1 MCTHTCQSKMCRP
14 LTHAHSQT
22 RTYIYNKQTNKQK
35 KKLLLLS
42 NCIRSPGQTMCSAN
56 KWLECNVP
64 WPSICLSAAPY
75 IYCCLSSYITRAN
88 GALHPAPSCP
98 LLKWLRGHLCLLY
111 STDSTGSFLAKHKG
125 RKRGGGVGG
134 KARRGEMLQWI
145 IMFHNTHPPPLSF
158 ISIKQ

>member
-1 MCTHTCQSKMCRP
+1 MQAYKKSLRAYSPQCSIHLCVYTSVNLKCVGHWHTHTD
-14 LTHAHSQT
+14 LH
-22 RTYIYNKQTNKQK
+22 

-42 NCIRSPGQTMCSAN
+42 NCICSPGQTMCSAN

-98 LLKWLRGHLCLLY
+98 LLKRLRGHLCLLY
-111 STDSTGSFLAKHKG
+111 STDSPSSFLTKHEG
-125 RKRGGGVGG
+125 RGN
-134 KARRGEMLQWI
+134 KACEGEMLQWI
-145 IMFHNTHPPPLSF
+145 IMFHNMPHPPSF
-158 ISIKQ
+158 IRIKQ